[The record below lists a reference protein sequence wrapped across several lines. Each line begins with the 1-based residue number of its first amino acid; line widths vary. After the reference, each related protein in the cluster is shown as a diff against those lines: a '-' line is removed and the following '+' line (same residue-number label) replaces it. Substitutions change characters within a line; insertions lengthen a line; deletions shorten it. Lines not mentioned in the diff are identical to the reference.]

1 MYEKELKKFNLEE
14 SMAGGVLNHM
24 DNLDLVLIPE
34 LDSNEKKDFLVHLK
48 YSEKEQKYVFDIYK
62 ETITLKELIED
73 KGEKIGKP
81 ITVRA
86 FGVGLEGRDGEMTKA
101 SRLRKAMKREAPN
114 QARSYRIIDETNV
127 EKNLYKNFSEFMVQ
141 YYL

>member
-81 ITVRA
+81 ITVR
-86 FGVGLEGRDGEMTKA
+86 
-101 SRLRKAMKREAPN
+101 
-114 QARSYRIIDETNV
+114 
-127 EKNLYKNFSEFMVQ
+127 
-141 YYL
+141 